1 MDRESRV
8 AMTVST
14 HFAAVRALLLAA
26 VAVAAS
32 GCTSF
37 LEPREP
43 YPITPPEP
51 SPHSTVPRELD
62 MVSLP
67 PYVIE
72 PPDILFLQAVKV
84 VPKPPHHLEPFDA
97 ILIRVSNALADQP
110 IAEAFYID
118 PEGNIDLGPAY
129 GKIKVVGMTTDEAQ
143 AAIRRHL
150 AQLIEDPQVS
160 VSLAASA
167 GVQQI
172 TGEHLVG
179 MDGRIRLA
187 TYGSVYVAG
196 MTLDE
201 ARAAIEAHLSQF
213 LDQPEVSVDVFAY
226 NSKTYYVITQGAGN
240 GDNVAEFPIT
250 GNETVLDAIAN
261 LGGISP
267 VSSTR
272 IFIARPAP
280 NGVGAEQILTVNWD
294 EISRGATTA
303 TNYQILPRDRL
314 YIAEDPYIKFDAL
327 ITKYTRP
334 FERLFGFVALGT
346 STLNRIT
353 RFGLG
358 NL

>member
-1 MDRESRV
+1 
-8 AMTVST
+8 MTLSKQ
-14 HFAAVRALLLAA
+14 FAAVRALLLAA
-26 VAVAAS
+26 AFVTATG

-51 SPHSTVPRELD
+51 SALSTVPRELD

-97 ILIRVSNALADQP
+97 ILIRVSNAFADQP
-110 IAEAFYID
+110 IQDAFYID
-118 PEGNIDLGPAY
+118 PEGNIDLGGSY
-129 GKIKVVGMTTDEAQ
+129 GKVKVVELTTDEAQ

-150 AQLIEDPQVS
+150 SSLIEDPQVS
-160 VSLAASA
+160 VSLAASS

-179 MDGRIRLA
+179 MDGRVQLS

-201 ARAAIEAHLSQF
+201 ARAAIEAHLSNF
-213 LDQPEVSVDVFAY
+213 LDKPEVAVDVFAF
-226 NSKTYYVITQGAGN
+226 NSKTYYVVTQGAGN
-240 GDNVAEFPIT
+240 GDNVAKFPIT

-280 NGVGAEQILTVNWD
+280 NGVGAEQILNVNWD

-303 TNYQILPRDRL
+303 TNFQLLPRDRL
-314 YIAEDPYIKFDAL
+314 YISEDPYIKFDAL
-327 ITKYTRP
+327 LTKYTRP

-346 STLNRIT
+346 STLNRIN

>member
-1 MDRESRV
+1 MKLSK
-8 AMTVST
+8 
-14 HFAAVRALLLAA
+14 HFAAVRALVLA
-26 VAVAAS
+26 VAVTVANS

-67 PYVIE
+67 PYVVE
-72 PPDILFLQAVKV
+72 PPDILFIQAIKV
-84 VPKPPHHLEPFDA
+84 VPKPPHRLEPFDA
-97 ILIRVSNALADQP
+97 ILIRVANAFADQP
-110 IAEAFYID
+110 IAEAFFID
-118 PEGNIDLGPAY
+118 PEGNVDLGPTY
-129 GKIKVVGMTTDEAQ
+129 GKVKVVDLTTEEAQ

-172 TGEHLVG
+172 TGEHLVS
-179 MDGRIRLA
+179 MDGRINLA

-201 ARAAIEAHLSQF
+201 ARYAIEQHLSQF
-213 LDQPEVSVDVFAY
+213 LDDPEISVDVFAY

-240 GDNVAEFPIT
+240 GDNVVEFPVT

-280 NGVGAEQILTVNWD
+280 NGVGCEQILPVNWE
-294 EISRGATTA
+294 EISRGASTA

-314 YIAEDPYIKFDAL
+314 YIAEDPFIKFDAL
-327 ITKYTRP
+327 LTKYTRP

>member
-1 MDRESRV
+1 
-8 AMTVST
+8 MTLLNRI
-14 HFAAVRALLLAA
+14 AALRALWIAS
-26 VAVAAS
+26 VAIAAS

-51 SPHSTVPRELD
+51 SPMSTVPRELD

-84 VPKPPHHLEPFDA
+84 VPKPPHKLEPFDA
-97 ILIRVSNALADQP
+97 ILIRVSNAFADQP

-118 PEGNIDLGPAY
+118 PEGNVDLGPAY
-129 GKIKVVGMTTDEAQ
+129 GKVKVIDQTTDEAQ
-143 AAIRRHL
+143 ATIRRHL

-160 VSLAASA
+160 VSLAASS

-172 TGEHLVG
+172 TGEHLVS
-179 MDGRIRLA
+179 MDGYVRLA
-187 TYGSVYVAG
+187 TYGSVHVAG
-196 MTLDE
+196 KTLDE
-201 ARAAIEAHLSQF
+201 ARAAIEQHLSQF
-213 LDQPEVSVDVFAY
+213 LDRPEIAVDVFAY

-294 EISRGATTA
+294 EISRGGTTA
-303 TNYQILPRDRL
+303 TNYQIMPRDRL

-327 ITKYTRP
+327 LTKYTRP

-346 STLNRIT
+346 STLNRIA

>member
-1 MDRESRV
+1 
-8 AMTVST
+8 MTL
-14 HFAAVRALLLAA
+14 FRRIAAVRALLLVAT
-26 VAVAAS
+26 AVAAS
-32 GCTSF
+32 GGCTAF

-51 SPHSTVPRELD
+51 SPLSTVPRELD

-72 PPDILFLQAVKV
+72 PPDILFLQAVRV
-84 VPKPPHHLEPFDA
+84 VPKPPHRLEPFDA
-97 ILIRVSNALADQP
+97 ILIRVANAFADQP
-110 IAEAFYID
+110 IAEAFFID
-118 PEGNIDLGPAY
+118 PEGNVDLGPTY
-129 GKIKVVGMTTDEAQ
+129 GKVKVVGMTTEEAQ

-179 MDGRIRLA
+179 SDGRVNLA

-196 MTLDE
+196 MTLDQ
-201 ARAAIEAHLSQF
+201 ARQAIEAHLSQY
-213 LDQPEVSVDVFAY
+213 LDKPQVAVDVFAY

-280 NGVGAEQILTVNWD
+280 NGVGCEQILPVNWD
-294 EISRGATTA
+294 EISRGASTA

-327 ITKYTRP
+327 LTKYTRP

>member
-1 MDRESRV
+1 MPSKQCAFVWGMLFAVIV
-8 AMTVST
+8 ASG
-14 HFAAVRALLLAA
+14 
-26 VAVAAS
+26 

-51 SPHSTVPRELD
+51 SPHSTVPRELE

-72 PPDILFLQAVKV
+72 PPDILFVQAVKV
-84 VPKPPHHLEPFDA
+84 VPKPPHHLEPFDT
-97 ILIRVSNALADQP
+97 IIVRVANAFADQP
-110 IAEAFYID
+110 IAEAFTVD
-118 PEGNIDLGPAY
+118 PEGNIDLGPY
-129 GKIKVVGMTTDEAQ
+129 GKVKVVDMTSDEAQ

-150 AQLIEDPQVS
+150 SAMIDDPQVT
-160 VSLAASA
+160 VSLAAA
-167 GVQQI
+167 QGVQQI
-172 TGEHLVG
+172 TGEHLVR
-179 MDGRIRLA
+179 MDGRIQLA

-196 MTLDE
+196 LTLDA
-201 ARAAIEAHLSQF
+201 ARKAIEEHLSQF
-213 LDQPEVSVDVFAY
+213 LDRPEIAVDVFAY

-240 GDNVAEFPIT
+240 GDNVQELPVT

-261 LGGISP
+261 VGGISA

-280 NGVGAEQILTVNWD
+280 NGVGCEQILPVNWD
-294 EISRGATTA
+294 EISRGASTA

-314 YIAEDPYIKFDAL
+314 YIAEDPYIKFDSL
-327 ITKYTRP
+327 VTKYTRP

>member
-1 MDRESRV
+1 
-8 AMTVST
+8 MTVST

-150 AQLIEDPQVS
+150 AQLIE
-160 VSLAASA
+160 
-167 GVQQI
+167 GR
-172 TGEHLVG
+172 EVG
-179 MDGRIRLA
+179 R
-187 TYGSVYVAG
+187 
-196 MTLDE
+196 
-201 ARAAIEAHLSQF
+201 
-213 LDQPEVSVDVFAY
+213 
-226 NSKTYYVITQGAGN
+226 
-240 GDNVAEFPIT
+240 
-250 GNETVLDAIAN
+250 
-261 LGGISP
+261 
-267 VSSTR
+267 
-272 IFIARPAP
+272 
-280 NGVGAEQILTVNWD
+280 
-294 EISRGATTA
+294 SR
-303 TNYQILPRDRL
+303 
-314 YIAEDPYIKFDAL
+314 
-327 ITKYTRP
+327 
-334 FERLFGFVALGT
+334 
-346 STLNRIT
+346 
-353 RFGLG
+353 
-358 NL
+358 